1 MCVAGVIQMLTRNG
15 CPSPTGFGRKLRY
28 ASVEICNSVS
38 SASTD
43 GKNAI
48 DDKAMVNNRNN
59 VIAVYFA

>member
-1 MCVAGVIQMLTRNG
+1 VG
-15 CPSPTGFGRKLRY
+15 
-28 ASVEICNSVS
+28 ICS
-38 SASTD
+38 SASSAATE